1 MKDQPPIQKR
11 FIYHPQHTQPANL
24 KNRIICQL
32 ISSVKGRVK
41 MYAQRN
47 NDDCV
52 VFDGTKAEELHIQYL
67 TDVHVANFW
76 ERVEIL
82 YKEYIEEHGFYCKEE
97 GDAQTSFTD
106 ASLQKLF
113 ISGIQKKRG
122 K

>member
-11 FIYHPQHTQPANL
+11 FIHHPQYTQPANL

-41 MYAQRN
+41 MYAHRD

-52 VFDGTKAEELHIQYL
+52 AFDGTKAEELHIQYL

-82 YKEYIEEHGFYCKEE
+82 YKEYIEEHGFYCKED
-97 GDAQTSFTD
+97 GDEPTSLSD
-106 ASLQKLF
+106 GSLHKLF
-113 ISGIQKKRG
+113 INDKKKQRR